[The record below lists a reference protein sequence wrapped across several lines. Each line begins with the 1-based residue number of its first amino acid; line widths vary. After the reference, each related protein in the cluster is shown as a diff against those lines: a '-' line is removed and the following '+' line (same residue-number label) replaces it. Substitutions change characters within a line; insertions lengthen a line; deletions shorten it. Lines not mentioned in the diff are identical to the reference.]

1 MIQVDIR
8 ERTTWLGTRYYVTPR
23 ARRVVLDGLMMD
35 FDSLERAMEY
45 QDHIARYL
53 RLRRVRVERS
63 GWYWAVYYTGRGGQA
78 RKMSFYDFP
87 DAIAAAHRIALL
99 THPESLKEAG
109 WLGGQ

>member
-45 QDHIARYL
+45 
-53 RLRRVRVERS
+53 
-63 GWYWAVYYTGRGGQA
+63 
-78 RKMSFYDFP
+78 
-87 DAIAAAHRIALL
+87 
-99 THPESLKEAG
+99 
-109 WLGGQ
+109 